1 MLEALLAALAVSL
14 VVNDTPTDVAGWGA
28 LSALVLWAW
37 ARSDESASSG
47 LSRLAPECA
56 ASHRSSGSRS
66 CSPAAA
72 ESKTVLPTAETVI
85 GAVPTT
91 TTTATARSGDP
102 KAGAV
107 LFTSQGC
114 GGCHTFKPAGTNGN
128 IGPDLDKLPEYAKT
142 ADQPLD
148 AFTHESIAN
157 PSAYVEKGYQPTMPN
172 FGQTLSAKQISDLVA
187 YLTQK
192 G

>member
-1 MLEALLAALAVSL
+1 M
-14 VVNDTPTDVAGWGA
+14 
-28 LSALVLWAW
+28 
-37 ARSDESASSG
+37 R
-47 LSRLAPECA
+47 RLAPLIGVTFLLAGCGGEQ
-56 ASHRSSGSRS
+56 
-66 CSPAAA
+66 
-72 ESKTVLPTAETVI
+72 TVLPTAETVV

-91 TTTATARSGDP
+91 TTTATAAGDP

-107 LFTSQGC
+107 LFKSQGC
-114 GGCHTFKPAGTNGN
+114 NGCHTFKPAGSNAN
-128 IGPDLDKLPEYAKT
+128 IGPDLDKLPDYAK
-142 ADQPLD
+142 AANQQLA

-157 PSAYVEKGYQPTMPN
+157 PSAYVEKGFQPTMPD